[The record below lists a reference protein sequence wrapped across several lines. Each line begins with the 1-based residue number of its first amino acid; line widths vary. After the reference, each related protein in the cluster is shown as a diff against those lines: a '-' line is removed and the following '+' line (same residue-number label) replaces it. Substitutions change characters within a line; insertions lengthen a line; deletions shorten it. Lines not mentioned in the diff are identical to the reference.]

1 MHYGGVADR
10 VEQDPT
16 ERAGMKA
23 LVLDGPRAARIGEI
37 AEPGEPGAEEVLLRV
52 RLVGMCGSDL
62 STYEGR
68 NPLVSYPRIP
78 GHEIA
83 AEIAAVGADVP
94 EEFRPGM
101 AVTLLPYFGCGS
113 CAACRRGRPNACRG
127 NETLGVQRDG
137 AMTESMVVPWSK
149 LRRSSRLDLR
159 KLALVEPLTVGN
171 HAAARGRVTREDTVL
186 VIGCG
191 MVGLGAIASA
201 AFRGARVIAM
211 DMDDAK
217 LELARRAGAREGVN
231 SRKVVVE
238 ERLRELTEGHGPDVV
253 IEAVGTPDTYRLA
266 VEAVAVAGRV
276 VFIGWVKSPVSF
288 ETRLFV
294 LKELD
299 ILGSRNATG
308 ADFDE
313 VIAMVESGRFP
324 TEDAVGRVVP
334 LEQAAEA
341 LRQWSE
347 DPAATRK
354 IVVEIS

>member
-1 MHYGGVADR
+1 
-10 VEQDPT
+10 
-16 ERAGMKA
+16 MKA

-83 AEIAAVGADVP
+83 AEIAAVGAAVP

-101 AVTLLPYFGCGS
+101 AVTLLPYASCGT

-127 NETLGVQRDG
+127 NQTLGVQRDG
-137 AMTESMVVPWSK
+137 AMTEYVLTPWPK
-149 LRRSSRLDLR
+149 LRKASRLDMR
-159 KLALVEPLTVGN
+159 TLALVEPLTVGN
-171 HAAARGRVTREDTVL
+171 HAAARGGVTPDDTVL

-201 AFRGARVIAM
+201 AFRGARVLAM

-217 LELARRAGAREGVN
+217 LDLARRAGAREGLN
-231 SRKVVVE
+231 SRRDSVE
-238 ERLRELTEGHGPDVV
+238 ERLRELTGGHGPDVV

-266 VEAVAVAGRV
+266 VEAVAFAGRV

-294 LKELD
+294 QKELN

-313 VIAMVESGRFP
+313 VIAMLESGRFP
-324 TEDAVGRVVP
+324 GEDAVGRVVP
-334 LEQAAEA
+334 LDRADEA
-341 LRQWSE
+341 LRRWSE
-347 DPAATRK
+347 DPASTRK
-354 IVVEIS
+354 IMVEIG